1 MLVIE
6 GRLSETPLQIS
17 REAGVDGRAEGLPY
31 FRSLHVGD

>member
-17 REAGVDGRAEGLPY
+17 REAGVDGRTSGSPLRE
-31 FRSLHVGD
+31 